1 MTIKIKKP
9 KTTEE
14 LIEWQ
19 EKLYELEKYAS
30 AGIMSESEQER
41 RVNNLLDKNYF
52 HRRLEELR
60 AHKQKLLEDLVWVE
74 QREQLLLTEIDRRE
88 QSSSTT
94 DLNKQH

>member
-1 MTIKIKKP
+1 MKQEIKKL

-14 LIEWQ
+14 LIKWQ
-19 EKLYELEKYAS
+19 EEIYELEKYAS
-30 AGIMSESEQER
+30 AGVMSEEEQER

-52 HRRLEELR
+52 HRRLEELL
-60 AHKQKLLEDLVWVE
+60 AHKQKLLEDLSWVE

-94 DLNKQH
+94 DSNKLH

>member
-1 MTIKIKKP
+1 MTQEIKKL

-14 LIEWQ
+14 LIKWQ
-19 EKLYELEKYAS
+19 EEIYELEKYAS
-30 AGIMSESEQER
+30 AGVMSEEEQER

-60 AHKQKLLEDLVWVE
+60 AHKQKLLEDLTWVE
-74 QREQLLLTEIDRRE
+74 QREQLLLAEIDRRE

-94 DLNKQH
+94 DSNNQH